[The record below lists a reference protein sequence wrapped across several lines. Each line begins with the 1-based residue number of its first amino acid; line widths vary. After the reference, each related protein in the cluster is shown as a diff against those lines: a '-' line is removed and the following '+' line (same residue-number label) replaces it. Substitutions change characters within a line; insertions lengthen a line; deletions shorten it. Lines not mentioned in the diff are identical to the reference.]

1 MSLFA
6 GPTLEERL
14 AAAGNRPAGFD
25 YLRLILSSLV
35 ILTHS
40 INVSYGIVYT
50 LTFWTA
56 PIRPFVAA
64 ILLMFFALSGFL
76 VAASLERCR
85 TVGSFLALRV
95 LRIVPALAV
104 ETVLAA
110 LLIGTL
116 FTSLPLG
123 QYFSDPQF
131 ARYFLNI
138 VGYVNFFLP
147 GVFADTPW
155 PRYVN
160 SQLWTLPYELYC
172 YVTLAALALLGLVR
186 RDARFVIVLVAV
198 NIALFAFY
206 WGIKKS
212 QMGVTVSGPVL
223 VLGFL
228 YGLALN
234 VFRDRVRWNVPLFVL
249 AGAMTY
255 ICLRFEIGDY
265 LAPLPAAYVT
275 VYLGLLQPR
284 RFWLVSSGD
293 YSYGLFLY
301 GFPIQQAVVA
311 TMGPAGRHWWVNTLV
326 AWPITFLLAFL
337 SWRFVESRMLRFK
350 PAIVQAEGN
359 WLARRSGGVASG
371 GQLSALWARFRALPY
386 LARIGLPA
394 GLLFLVASGI
404 LAMVRRPAE
413 DFPLMARMGVI
424 NAHIAEASPGYILVA
439 GDSNAEMV
447 NPAIRMC
454 GRELV
459 NAGISGAKIK
469 DFVLHWRGFDLH
481 NPPAAVLIS
490 IGTNDLH
497 RKRNPLQPKYLA
509 EFEKQA
515 EVLARQAMASSK
527 AVFLMAVPPAERSMT
542 VYEPGAVV
550 AFSERLKGVCARLGC
565 TFVDPFAAARD
576 GDTGLAKTG
585 STRDGIH
592 ARSYRK
598 AMAGI
603 EPQVCPKL

>member
-1 MSLFA
+1 VSFFA

-14 AAAGNRPAGFD
+14 VAAGNRPAGFD
-25 YLRLILSSLV
+25 YLRLVLSTLV
-35 ILTHS
+35 IVTHS
-40 INVSYGIVYT
+40 INVSYGLVYT
-50 LTFWTA
+50 LNFWTA
-56 PIRPFVAA
+56 PIRPFAAA

-85 TVGSFLALRV
+85 TVGGFLALRV

-104 ETVLAA
+104 ETTLAA
-110 LLIGTL
+110 LLIGVA
-116 FTSLPLG
+116 FTTLPLA

-138 VGYVNFFLP
+138 VGNVNFFLP

-172 YVTLAALALLGLVR
+172 YVALAALALFGLVR
-186 RDARFVIVLVAV
+186 RDARFVIVLVIV
-198 NIALFAFY
+198 NIGIFVVY
-206 WGIKKS
+206 WWIKKS
-212 QMGVTVSGPVL
+212 KMGVTVSGPVL

-228 YGLALN
+228 YGLALY
-234 VFRDRVRWNVPLFVL
+234 VFRDRVRWNLPLFAL
-249 AGAMTY
+249 AALATY
-255 ICLRFEIGDY
+255 ACLRFEIGDY

-284 RFWLVSSGD
+284 RVWIVSSGD

-311 TMGPAGRHWWVNTLV
+311 TMGPAGQHWWINTV
-326 AWPITFLLAFL
+326 IAWPITFVLAFL
-337 SWRFVESRMLRFK
+337 SWRFVESRLLHFK
-350 PAIVQAEGN
+350 PAITRAESAWLEGN
-359 WLARRSGGVASG
+359 GAGVTSGQGVST
-371 GQLSALWARFRALPY
+371 LWARYRALPY

-394 GLLFLVASGI
+394 GLMFLIGSGI
-404 LAMVRRPAE
+404 LALVKRPQE
-413 DFPLMARMGVI
+413 DFPLLARLGVI
-424 NAHIAEASPGYILVA
+424 NAHIAEATPGYILVA
-439 GDSNAEMV
+439 GDSNAEMI

-459 NAGISGAKIK
+459 NAGISGSKIK
-469 DFVLHWRGFDLH
+469 DFVVRWRGLNFG

-497 RKRNPLQPKYLA
+497 RKRNPLQAKYLA

-515 EVLARQAMASSK
+515 EILARQAMAASK
-527 AVFLMAVPPAERSMT
+527 AVFVMAVPPAERSMT
-542 VYEPGAVV
+542 AYEPGAVV
-550 AFSERLKGVCARLGC
+550 AFSERLKGVCERLGC
-565 TFVDPFAAARD
+565 SFIDPFADARD
-576 GDTGLAKTG
+576 GASGLAKAG
-585 STRDGIH
+585 GTRDGIH
-592 ARSYRK
+592 ATSYRK
-598 AMAGI
+598 AVTVM
-603 EPQVCPKL
+603 EPAVCGKL